1 MSIHLSRQNKGI
13 SMRISNKVFEMVL
26 TDRELRLKVAL
37 SLGMTEDGVRK
48 SCLNKRDTLTKKAAL
63 VAITSHT
70 GLTEDQILETA
81 TA

>member
-1 MSIHLSRQNKGI
+1 
-13 SMRISNKVFEMVL
+13 MRISNKVFEMVL

-63 VAITSHT
+63 VAISAHT
-70 GLTEDQILETA
+70 GLTEDQILETV